1 MNRVCELRAEQRN
14 FPVLDEDTKTWAE
27 DSETVINKQIP
38 SIHKPRSWEKKGGQ
52 INNCL
57 KKRQNV
63 VKDISLQIQK
73 DEPSPN
79 QIISRTPMPEHITM
93 KFLETDDKESL
104 ESSRREMACHL
115 QARTKSSDSGH
126 LIGSHGGQRN
136 VSGERKKLAVMDS
149 VLEKLTSRRARDI
162 LRQRR
167 TQRRCR

>member
-1 MNRVCELRAEQRN
+1 
-14 FPVLDEDTKTWAE
+14 
-27 DSETVINKQIP
+27 
-38 SIHKPRSWEKKGGQ
+38 
-52 INNCL
+52 
-57 KKRQNV
+57 
-63 VKDISLQIQK
+63 
-73 DEPSPN
+73 
-79 QIISRTPMPEHITM
+79 MPEHITM